1 MKYPWSQREKNL
13 SISHQIIQK
22 KNTTFPYHFHNLNRH
37 FKSLTT
43 QLNDI
48 HYKLVSNLPESS
60 LFLLLTVFN
69 SIWEA
74 RMFPPSWREATVVAS
89 QELGKASTDPNN
101 YRPIAL
107 TSCLC
112 KTMERM
118 LNNWLMW
125 VPECKGLLASD
136 QCGFISLGS
145 LQIIWFVLIVT
156 FVTLL
161 LPPPPQI
168 TCYWHFL
175 WSGKSLHHVEA
186 RYTIWSLRT

>member
-1 MKYPWSQREKNL
+1 
-13 SISHQIIQK
+13 
-22 KNTTFPYHFHNLNRH
+22 
-37 FKSLTT
+37 
-43 QLNDI
+43 
-48 HYKLVSNLPESS
+48 
-60 LFLLLTVFN
+60 
-69 SIWEA
+69 
-74 RMFPPSWREATVVAS
+74 MFPPSWREATVVAS

-161 LPPPPQI
+161 LPPPPNNMLL
-168 TCYWHFL
+168 TF
-175 WSGKSLHHVEA
+175 SLIWKKFTPRGSTVYYLIFTNLIFEA
-186 RYTIWSLRT
+186 ICLTSLFGFCPIDCSR